1 MARAKVTL
9 ESVAAAAVPS
19 GKLLAWIIAT
29 GTALF
34 LAGVGANSRLGAT
47 AENIE
52 AIPAM
57 QVQIEAHQT
66 SLDQLLDSV
75 AVASEARAQILCVVV
90 IAASDEVLT
99 APEVIRR
106 CP

>member
-1 MARAKVTL
+1 MTVTL
-9 ESVAAAAVPS
+9 ESIAAAAVPS
-19 GKLLAWIIAT
+19 GKLLAWIAAT
-29 GTALF
+29 GAALF
-34 LAGVGANSRLGAT
+34 MAGVGANSRLGST

-57 QVQIEAHQT
+57 QADIAAHQT

-75 AVASEARAQILCVVV
+75 AVASRARAQILCVVV
-90 IAASDEVLT
+90 INAGGEVLT
-99 APEVIRR
+99 APEVLRE

>member
-1 MARAKVTL
+1 MTVTL
-9 ESVAAAAVPS
+9 ESIAAATIPS
-19 GKLLAWIIAT
+19 GKLLAWIAAT
-29 GTALF
+29 GAALF
-34 LAGVGANSRLGAT
+34 MAGVGATLQFGST

-57 QVQIEAHQT
+57 QADIAARQT

-90 IAASDEVLT
+90 IAVGGEVLT

>member
-1 MARAKVTL
+1 MTL
-9 ESVAAAAVPS
+9 QELAEAAVPS
-19 GKLLAWIIAT
+19 GKLLAWILAT
-29 GTALF
+29 GAALF
-34 LAGVGANSRLGAT
+34 MAGVGANSRLGAA

-57 QVQIEAHQT
+57 KTEIEAHQT

>member
-1 MARAKVTL
+1 MNLQAIA
-9 ESVAAAAVPS
+9 EAAVPS

-29 GTALF
+29 GAALF
-34 LAGVGANSRLGAT
+34 MAGVGATLQWGSA

-57 QVQIEAHQT
+57 QLDIAAHQT